1 MTETEKKVNVPQK
14 QENSKGYGTVETCT
28 SMEPD
33 KKPFKGQQ
41 KK

>member
-1 MTETEKKVNVPQK
+1 MSDEQETKGVKK

-28 SMEPD
+28 SMESD